1 MACLMKDFG
10 APNFAQVGQSTI
22 VLECAEANTPAQHR
36 LWALARAARSW
47 AHVAEAVV
55 GAGNLT
61 LLFDRHAIDYDTLRA
76 QLETGWAHALDE
88 PVNERPIEIAVR
100 YGGND
105 GPDLQDIARAGGLRE
120 EEAIALHAAANYIVS
135 FVGFLPGFAY
145 LDGLDERLRR
155 PRRAQPRARVPA
167 GSVAIAGAQSGVYP
181 FDSPGGWHIVGR
193 TDARMFDPGR
203 EPAALLQPGDRVR
216 FVPV

>member
-1 MACLMKDFG
+1 MAFLMEDFG
-10 APNFAQVGQSTI
+10 TPNFRRIGQSAI
-22 VLECAEANTPAQHR
+22 MLECADASMPQQRR
-36 LWALARAARSW
+36 LWTLAREARGW
-47 AHVAEAVV
+47 THVHEAVI

-61 LLFDRHAIDYDTLRA
+61 IVFDRHALDVESLRA
-76 QLETGWAHALDE
+76 QLETGWADAPH
-88 PVNERPIEIAVR
+88 ERLEERTVEIAVH

-105 GPDLQDIARAGGLRE
+105 GIDLREVAHACGLSE
-120 EEAIALHAAANYIVS
+120 EEAIALHAGANYVVS

-145 LDGLDERLRR
+145 LDGLDDRLHR

-181 FDSPGGWHIVGR
+181 FESPGGWHLIGR
-193 TDARMFDPGR
+193 TDARVFDPSR